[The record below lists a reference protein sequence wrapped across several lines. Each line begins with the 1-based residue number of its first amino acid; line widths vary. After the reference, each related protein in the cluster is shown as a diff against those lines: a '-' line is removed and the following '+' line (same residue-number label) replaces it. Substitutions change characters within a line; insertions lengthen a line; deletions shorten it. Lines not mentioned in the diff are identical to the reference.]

1 MIPVKTKSSES
12 DIYECVTHFMDL
24 SKEPESE
31 HAVPTPMP
39 WRFQLHIR
47 DIDVTESLI
56 QHDIIYFE
64 HTEKYS
70 PFDPAKASFRPKAW
84 RSSSRR

>member
-1 MIPVKTKSSES
+1 
-12 DIYECVTHFMDL
+12 MDL

-64 HTEKYS
+64 HTEKYLFS
-70 PFDPAKASFRPKAW
+70 WCSKGILSTKGMEIILKEMKEEGGEGLPFYECLW
-84 RSSSRR
+84 